1 MNALAELDSLTAL
14 FPEPTG
20 APDGSPGG
28 GDGGT
33 GAGPLLAAAE
43 HVPHSAVPQPYRE
56 LLDHDAHMTVTME
69 RFHGGPVA
77 VRVLDEKWEA
87 GKYCRKI
94 VLVREPERPGEPEKV
109 VQFGLV
115 RFDLSH
121 LAPEPRAEILGG
133 ETPLGRVLIQY
144 DVLREVDLGALLK
157 LTAGP
162 GLARLLEMNEGEI
175 AWGRLA
181 TIFTNGKPA
190 LDLLEVAAPV

>member
-1 MNALAELDSLTAL
+1 MNALAELDSLTAM
-14 FPEPTG
+14 FPP
-20 APDGSPGG
+20 SPEGEE
-28 GDGGT
+28 
-33 GAGPLLAAAE
+33 GPLLAAAE
-43 HVPHSAVPQPYRE
+43 HVPHSAVPEPYRT

-77 VRVLDEKWEA
+77 VRVLDEKWEN

-94 VLVREPERPGEPEKV
+94 TLVREPERPGETERT

-115 RFDLSH
+115 RFDLSY
-121 LAPEPRAEILGG
+121 LDPEPREEILGG
-133 ETPLGRVLIQY
+133 EIPLGRVLIEH

-162 GLARLLEMNEGEI
+162 GLARHLGVTEGETV
-175 AWGRLA
+175 WGRLA

-190 LDLLEVAAPV
+190 LDLLEVAAPVGAD

>member
-14 FPEPTG
+14 FPEPP
-20 APDGSPGG
+20 AAPGG
-28 GDGGT
+28 T
-33 GAGPLLAAAE
+33 PLGPLLAAAE
-43 HVPHSAVPQPYRE
+43 HVPRSAVPEPYRT
-56 LLDHDAHMTVTME
+56 LLDHHTHMTVTME

-77 VRVLDEKWEA
+77 VRVLDEKWDA

-94 VLVREPERPGEPEKV
+94 TLVREPERPGEQERV
-109 VQFGLV
+109 VQFGFV
-115 RFDLSH
+115 RFDLSY
-121 LAPEPRAEILGG
+121 LDPEPREEILGG
-133 ETPLGRVLIQY
+133 EIPLGRVLIEH

-162 GLARLLEMNEGEI
+162 GLARHLGINEGDT

>member
-1 MNALAELDSLTAL
+1 MNALAELDSLVAL
-14 FPEPTG
+14 FPDRPGDDNDG
-20 APDGSPGG
+20 ANRP
-28 GDGGT
+28 
-33 GAGPLLAAAE
+33 GPLFAAAE
-43 HVPHSAVPQPYRE
+43 HVPASAVPEPYRT
-56 LLDHDAHMTVTME
+56 LLDHEAHMTVTME

-77 VRVLDEKWEA
+77 VRVLDERWEG

-94 VLVREPERPGEPEKV
+94 TLVREPERPGGRERT

-121 LAPEPRAEILGG
+121 LDPEARDEILAG
-133 ETPLGRVLIQY
+133 EIPLGRVLIER
-144 DVLREVDLGALLK
+144 DVLREVELGALLK

-162 GLARLLEMNEGEI
+162 ELAARFGVAEGAT

>member
-1 MNALAELDSLTAL
+1 MNALAELDSLTAM
-14 FPEPTG
+14 FPEPAPAAGGQGGPAG
-20 APDGSPGG
+20 AV
-28 GDGGT
+28 
-33 GAGPLLAAAE
+33 AGPLLAGAE
-43 HVPHSAVPQPYRE
+43 HVPASAVPQPYRE
-56 LLDHDAHMTVTME
+56 LLDHEAHMTVTME
-69 RFHGGPVA
+69 QFHGGPVA
-77 VRVLDEKWEA
+77 VRVLDEKWEG

-94 VLVREPERPGEPEKV
+94 TLVREPERPGETERT

-121 LAPEPRAEILGG
+121 LDEEPREEILGG
-133 ETPLGRVLIQY
+133 EIPLGRVLIEH
-144 DVLREVDLGALLK
+144 DVLREVELGALLK

-162 GLARLLEMNEGEI
+162 GLAAHLGMREGEV

>member
-1 MNALAELDSLTAL
+1 MNALAELNSLAAM
-14 FPEPTG
+14 F
-20 APDGSPGG
+20 PGG
-28 GDGGT
+28 AHGT
-33 GAGPLLAAAE
+33 SDSSARSPLDDPAPLWNAAE
-43 HVPHSAVPQPYRE
+43 HVPASALPAPYRE
-56 LLDHDAHMTVTME
+56 LLDHEAHMTVAME

-77 VRVLDEKWEA
+77 VRVLDEKWDA
-87 GKYCRKI
+87 GRYCRKI
-94 VLVREPERPGEPEKV
+94 TLVREPERPGEPERT

-121 LAPEPRAEILGG
+121 VDPQVREEILGG
-133 ETPLGRVLIQY
+133 EIPLGRVLINH

-162 GLARLLEMNEGEI
+162 GLARHLNMPEGEI

-190 LDLLEVAAPV
+190 LDLLEVSAPAP

>member
-1 MNALAELDSLTAL
+1 MNALAELDSLTAM
-14 FPEPTG
+14 FPEPLG
-20 APDGSPGG
+20 DPGG
-28 GDGGT
+28 
-33 GAGPLLAAAE
+33 AARGPLLAGAE
-43 HVPHSAVPQPYRE
+43 HVPPSAVPQPYRD
-56 LLDHDAHMTVTME
+56 LLDHEAHMTVTME

-77 VRVLDEKWEA
+77 VRVLDEKWDA

-94 VLVREPERPGEPEKV
+94 TLVREPGRPGESEKT

-121 LAPEPRAEILGG
+121 LDPEPREEILGG
-133 ETPLGRVLIQY
+133 ETPLGRVLINY

-162 GLARLLEMNEGEI
+162 GLARHLGMPEGGT

-190 LDLLEVAAPV
+190 LDLLEVPAPVE